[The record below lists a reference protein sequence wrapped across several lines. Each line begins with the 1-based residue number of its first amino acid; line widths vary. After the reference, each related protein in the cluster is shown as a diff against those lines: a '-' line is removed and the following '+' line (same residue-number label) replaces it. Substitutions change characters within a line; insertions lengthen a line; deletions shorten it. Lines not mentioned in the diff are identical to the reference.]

1 MPLLLLPYQ
10 EKHMRHILHSI
21 YNNRPVTVAMGFDVP
36 LQGYFMTVEPEE
48 ENNPDANEESGMIYS
63 NLDDPELKSSM
74 GMAPNLQ
81 YFKNKLREMKIVLPK
96 LFFDSVLTDY

>member
-1 MPLLLLPYQ
+1 
-10 EKHMRHILHSI
+10 MRHILHSI

-63 NLDDPELKSSM
+63 NLDDPVLKPTM
-74 GMAPNLQ
+74 GMAPDLEHFKTKLQ
-81 YFKNKLREMKIVLPK
+81 SMNIKVPDVFIATVLA
-96 LFFDSVLTDY
+96 D